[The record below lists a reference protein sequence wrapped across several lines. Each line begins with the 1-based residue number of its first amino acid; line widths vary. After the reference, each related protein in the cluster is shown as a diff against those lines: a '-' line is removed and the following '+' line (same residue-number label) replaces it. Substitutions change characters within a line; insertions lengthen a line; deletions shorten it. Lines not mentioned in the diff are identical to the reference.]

1 MQHTYFRFNGTSSDI
16 LDLVISSASLFD
28 RIAKFSVLEDEDL
41 TSDYLPIVLELKK
54 GKGKNEVE
62 GNTIL
67 NYKSNFNLNKANW
80 DLFKKKLPK
89 HIAPSIENDVEE
101 LNKFIIKSMLDA
113 ASSSI
118 PLKNTS
124 SKYKNH

>member
-54 GKGKNEVE
+54 GK
-62 GNTIL
+62 
-67 NYKSNFNLNKANW
+67 
-80 DLFKKKLPK
+80 
-89 HIAPSIENDVEE
+89 
-101 LNKFIIKSMLDA
+101 
-113 ASSSI
+113 
-118 PLKNTS
+118 
-124 SKYKNH
+124 